1 MNTPVVERASVRFA
15 IVAALLVVLL
25 AAQAGAAALV
35 PVGQSAETGR
45 VIGRA
50 GFAYLS
56 GIRTFSAAVV
66 WSRLDPQFD
75 LYYGNKA
82 LSDQTQML
90 PMMRLVQMLDP
101 QFVQAYY
108 IASWIVA
115 RRGDPAEGFRIARE
129 GIARNPRSG
138 LLRSS
143 YIENMMLEDNER
155 VMQGQSRV
163 HVKEAVKQADAAVRP
178 DMIWTDDAEKLEGY
192 AVIAAAYRIAGME
205 EQAQAAKAVA
215 AALGSP
221 GTSGGVGGA
230 GHDHDGDGTPD
241 H

>member
-1 MNTPVVERASVRFA
+1 VF
-15 IVAALLVVLL
+15 LLV
-25 AAQAGAAALV
+25 AQAGAAALA

-56 GIRTFSAAVV
+56 GMRTFAAAVL

-108 IASWIVA
+108 ISSWIVA
-115 RRGDPAEGFRIARE
+115 RRGDPAEGFAIARE
-129 GIARNPRSG
+129 GIAHNPRSG
-138 LLRSS
+138 LLRAS
-143 YIENMMLEDNER
+143 YIENMMLEDNGR
-155 VMQGQSRV
+155 VTRGESRV
-163 HVKEAVKQADAAVRP
+163 HVKEAVLQADAAVRP
-178 DMIWTDDAEKLEGY
+178 DTLWSDDAEKLEGY
-192 AVIAAAYRIAGME
+192 AVIAAAYRVAGLN
-205 EQAQAAKAVA
+205 EQAQTAKAVA
-215 AALGSP
+215 AALGDR
-221 GTSGGVGGA
+221 GTAGGVGGA